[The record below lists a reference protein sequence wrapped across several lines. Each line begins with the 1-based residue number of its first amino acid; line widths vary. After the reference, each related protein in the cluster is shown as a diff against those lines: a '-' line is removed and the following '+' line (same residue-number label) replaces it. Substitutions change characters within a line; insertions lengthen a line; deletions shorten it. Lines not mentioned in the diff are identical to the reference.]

1 MSSAQASPFSDRPA
15 DGMETVAECC
25 LCQSREIQTIDGE
38 CNLCRCST
46 CGYIFDNPRPN
57 QQEIVAFYSEG
68 DKYDSWLRDSV
79 ARDALWRGRLKLLL
93 PHRRPGNL
101 LDIGTG
107 IGQFLHHARPYFTD
121 VAGTEISASGV
132 KVARERYG
140 LKVLAGQVEDLALPD
155 SSFDN
160 ITLFHVL
167 EHVPDP
173 AQLARIC
180 HRLVKPGGILAV
192 AVPNDVLAWGSLV
205 KRTGKRMGL
214 QPFQKFSGALG
225 IAKAGASREIHL
237 SHFTPAVLRRLMR
250 GAGFEIVG
258 EGLDPY
264 YASAGL
270 WKLAHTVY
278 YRLHCVLF
286 FFTGLN
292 RYETI
297 WMIARKPG
305 SAS

>member
-1 MSSAQASPFSDRPA
+1 MTAAQASPFSDGHP
-15 DGMETVAECC
+15 METVAKCC
-25 LCQSREIQTIDGE
+25 LCQSRDILNIDND
-38 CNLCRCST
+38 CHLCRCSA
-46 CGYIFDNPRPN
+46 CGYIFDSPRPN
-57 QQEIVAFYSEG
+57 EQQIVAFYSEAE
-68 DKYDSWLRDSV
+68 KYDSWLLDPA
-79 ARDALWRGRLKLLL
+79 ARDALWERRLNMLL

-107 IGQFLHHARPYFTD
+107 IGQFLYHARKYFTD
-121 VAGTEISASGV
+121 VAGTEISATAV
-132 KVARERYG
+132 RVARERYG
-140 LKVLAGQVEDLALPD
+140 LKVLAGQVEDLPLPD

-167 EHVPDP
+167 EHVPNP
-173 AQLARIC
+173 AKLARIC
-180 HRLVKPGGILAV
+180 CRLLRPGGILCV

-205 KRTGKRMGL
+205 KRTGKRMGV

-225 IAKAGASREIHL
+225 VAKAGSSREIHL

-250 GAGFEIVG
+250 SAGFEIVK

-264 YASAGL
+264 YASAGF
-270 WKLAHTVY
+270 WKLAHSMY

-286 FFTGLN
+286 SFTGLN